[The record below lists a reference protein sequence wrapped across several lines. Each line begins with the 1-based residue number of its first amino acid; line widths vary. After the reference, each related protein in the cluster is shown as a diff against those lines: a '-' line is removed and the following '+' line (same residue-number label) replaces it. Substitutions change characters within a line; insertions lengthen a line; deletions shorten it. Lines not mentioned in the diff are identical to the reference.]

1 MPSTADLVSDIHR
14 ARQAWQDAVQML
26 DFVDPEFLD
35 YAIFHLN
42 ASERRLIALLQEAR
56 RKGVAAWVDEQLR
69 PPVTNE
75 TREHGLP
82 VTGYEVGSFEPLH
95 ATPSKEYD

>member
-42 ASERRLIALLQEAR
+42 ASERRFVALLGEAR
-56 RKGVAAWVDEQLR
+56 RKGVTAWVDEQLR

-75 TREHGLP
+75 TVEHGLP
-82 VTGYEVGSFEPLH
+82 MTEYEVGSCEPLH
-95 ATPSKEYD
+95 ATPSRECD